1 MKKVISCVLVLMLLM
16 SLTACVELVEVE
28 QPNAN
33 QNGETNVGV
42 QELEKQ
48 ESAQA
53 EATIEELVLL
63 DEKDVKIIAKKLSYD
78 SLFGPE
84 IKVLIE
90 NNSTQNLTI
99 QTRGSSVNGYMV
111 ETMFSPDVAAGKKAN
126 ESITLLAENLEAC
139 GIDTIADIEFS
150 FHIFKTDN
158 WDTYLDSDPVVLKTS
173 AAEGYT
179 YTYNQE
185 GTMVYDDKNVKI
197 VFKELGG
204 DSILGPELVMYI
216 HNAGDKSVTV
226 QTREVSINGFMIDP
240 IFSAEVGPGKHAVS
254 GVTFMSSDLEENE
267 IEKIT
272 DAEMSF
278 HIFNTETWNTIADTD
293 TVTLSFS

>member
-1 MKKVISCVLVLMLLM
+1 MKKVISCVLVLLMLM
-16 SLTACVELVEVE
+16 SLTACVEIVEVE
-28 QPNAN
+28 QPAAN
-33 QNGETNVGV
+33 QNDEANGAV
-42 QELEKQ
+42 QESENQ
-48 ESAQA
+48 GSTPAES
-53 EATIEELVLL
+53 TIEEFVLL
-63 DEKDVKIIAKKLSYD
+63 DEKDVKIVAKKLSYD

-84 IKVLIE
+84 LKVLIE
-90 NNSTQNLTI
+90 NNSAQNLTF

-126 ESITLLAENLEAC
+126 ESITLLAEDLEAC

-158 WDTYLDSDPVVLKTS
+158 WDTYLDSAPVVLKTS
-173 AAEGYT
+173 AAEGYA
-179 YTYNQE
+179 YTYDQE
-185 GTMVYDDKNVKI
+185 GEPVYEGKGVKI
-197 VFKELGG
+197 VFKELTDGG
-204 DSILGPELVMYI
+204 IMGPELMMYI
-216 HNAGDKSVTV
+216 YNSGDKSVTV
-226 QTREVSINGFMIDP
+226 QTREVSINGFMVDP
-240 IFSAEVGPGKHAVS
+240 VFSAEVGPGKHAVS

-272 DAEMSF
+272 DVELSF